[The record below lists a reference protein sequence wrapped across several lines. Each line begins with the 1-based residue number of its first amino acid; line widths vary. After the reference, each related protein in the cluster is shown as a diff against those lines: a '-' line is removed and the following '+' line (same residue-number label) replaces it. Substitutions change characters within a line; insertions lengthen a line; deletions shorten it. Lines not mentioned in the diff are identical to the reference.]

1 MGTSLIEIETSR
13 LLIKPLQQRHW
24 PLFLRL
30 HSDAQIV
37 ALCFDVPGEPEIRPK
52 FASRLLPWTPD
63 SDHWLGLIVT
73 DKASGAELGV
83 SGFLLQN
90 GVAEVGYLF
99 LPEFYGRGYAAEAL
113 QGLIDWA
120 GATHNI
126 KRYRAVVTEGNVA
139 SEKVL
144 RKCGFAL
151 QHIAANAHCIGGKYF
166 ADHVYQLQLSA
177 NHL

>member
-1 MGTSLIEIETSR
+1 MINIETNR
-13 LLIKPLQQRHW
+13 LILSSLQQQHW

-30 HSDAQIV
+30 HSDTQIV
-37 ALCFDVPGEPEIRPK
+37 ALCFDVPPESEIRQK
-52 FASRLLPWTPD
+52 FAARLLPWTLD
-63 SDHWLGLIVT
+63 SENWLGLVIT

-99 LPEFYGRGYAAEAL
+99 LPEFYGKGYAAEAL

-126 KRYRAVVTEGNVA
+126 KRYRAVVTEGNTA

-144 RKCGFAL
+144 SKCGFAL
-151 QHIAANAHCIGGKYF
+151 QHIVANAHCIGGKYF

-177 NHL
+177 NHR

>member
-1 MGTSLIEIETSR
+1 MKDINFIASINERDIDLLILEELTVSDEFLDWFSARLFGCTVYSAAAGAWHSVVAGDNRESDLLFIFLSQSGERIAILIENKIDA
-13 LLIKPLQQRHW
+13 PPQPQQ
-24 PLFLRL
+24 
-30 HSDAQIV
+30 A
-37 ALCFDVPGEPEIRPK
+37 K
-52 FASRLLPWTPD
+52 
-63 SDHWLGLIVT
+63 
-73 DKASGAELGV
+73 
-83 SGFLLQN
+83 
-90 GVAEVGYLF
+90 
-99 LPEFYGRGYAAEAL
+99 GYAAEAL

-126 KRYRAVVTEGNVA
+126 KRYRSVVTEGNVA

-151 QHIAANAHCIGGKYF
+151 QHIAANAHCIGGKSF